1 MAPRRRLQ
9 GRDPQLPR
17 RPLTRPARLRCLAHR
32 QGLRRCRNFLF
43 SCQRVRSPR
52 LLLTDS
58 AAVFSGSSRRGRLL
72 LGSEC
77 DRLGIVC
84 KHSTPY
90 HLQTCGKVE
99 RLHHTLKRFLSR
111 QPPAQSLAHLQAQL
125 DAFRTYYNRSRP
137 HGALNAR
144 TPATAFAARVKAGP
158 ATDETSVQY
167 RVPAMTASTAAAPS
181 PSAASAACATS
192 ASAPPTLTAWSAS
205 LWPAPRFES
214 SARTARSSAN

>member
-1 MAPRRRLQ
+1 M
-9 GRDPQLPR
+9 
-17 RPLTRPARLRCLAHR
+17 
-32 QGLRRCRNFLF
+32 
-43 SCQRVRSPR
+43 
-52 LLLTDS
+52 LTDS

-137 HGALNAR
+137 HRALNAR

-158 ATDETSVQY
+158 AADKTSVQS
-167 RVPAMTASTAAAPS
+167 RVRHDRIDSHGTVTPRYLSRLRHIRVGAAHAQRVVRRLVAGPYVRVVGEDGS
-181 PSAASAACATS
+181 LLRE
-192 ASAPPTLTAWSAS
+192 LTIDPNRDYQPLNGRRHVHNVLQQSGMS
-205 LWPAPRFES
+205 
-214 SARTARSSAN
+214 